1 MLLLLSAW
9 TAAAASAAAAA
20 RTDAKF
26 QDTGLER
33 SAALASDLAY
43 MQQQHK
49 LPPPEIKEDGPGMTY
64 AKHLKQLAASD
75 PQSFICHYYNY
86 YFAHTA
92 GGRMIGKK
100 VRRQGQLGVPHVF
113 LAVVLKALAVV
124 LCGGASPVVVQ
135 ALNCLVRPSPRM
147 CEQWLPNGEAKGLE
161 KQG

>member
-1 MLLLLSAW
+1 VSAIATAAQHRHPFW
-9 TAAAASAAAAA
+9 HSHHIHHTSADHTAAAAFLLLPLLLSPPAAC
-20 RTDAKF
+20 TDAKF

-33 SAALASDLAY
+33 SAALAADLAY

-100 VRRQGQLGVPHVF
+100 VRQLFHSWVGVRVR
-113 LAVVLKALAVV
+113 
-124 LCGGASPVVVQ
+124 
-135 ALNCLVRPSPRM
+135 LVSR
-147 CEQWLPNGEAKGLE
+147 KGFW
-161 KQG
+161 KPCTCCHHACV